1 MTTVSGTLQ
10 MVSEEDN
17 PYVGTVKP
25 EDGGVYI
32 NTTDV
37 TTHYNHTVSIPD
49 SGDSGYGLSTAVTVS
64 IAVGSAVVIIIIGE
78 YDGGDSG
85 YGLST
90 AVTVSIAVGSAVVI
104 IIICEYV

>member
-1 MTTVSGTLQ
+1 MNFPIKIMTTVSGTPQ

-25 EDGGVYI
+25 EDVDVYI

-37 TTHYNHTVSIPD
+37 TTHYNHTVSIPE

-85 YGLST
+85 Y
-90 AVTVSIAVGSAVVI
+90 
-104 IIICEYV
+104 